1 VTNIKR
7 STTGVSLGM
16 YISGAATLLSLLAAG
31 PTARAQEAAEGS
43 SEVDELRKQ
52 VRGLEAQVQAL
63 RSAINDSIDLNRQQI
78 ASLNRALKGQTSG
91 GGEAPS
97 MAAPARSDTG
107 SDNARPPPSLPKS
120 PPVKGA
126 AAAVAA
132 RGGKGGRRG
141 EDPVGVIRGKVDVP
155 SGEPVAYVYV
165 ENIFE
170 PAVRG
175 RKETITQKEKHFV
188 PRWAVVQR
196 GTTIEFPNSDNIYHN
211 VFSLSSGNS
220 FDLGLYNSSSE
231 AKTHVFN
238 EPGAVDIYCNI
249 HPQMAASALVV
260 PNRHFAKVKPDGT
273 YEIGGIPGGKR
284 KVVAWAPGSQLTS
297 QWVEVE
303 SGGTAELN
311 LKLESKSAGHKNK
324 AGRVYGSYE

>member
-1 VTNIKR
+1 MTNIKR

-16 YISGAATLLSLLAAG
+16 YISGAATLLSLLATG
-31 PTARAQEAAEGS
+31 PMARAQEGGD

-52 VRGLEAQVQAL
+52 VRALEAQVQAL

-78 ASLNRALKGQTSG
+78 AGLNRALKGAAS
-91 GGEAPS
+91 GEAPAVAS
-97 MAAPARSDTG
+97 PARSDSG
-107 SDNARPPPSLPKS
+107 SDNVRPPPSLPKS
-120 PPVKGA
+120 PPSKGA
-126 AAAVAA
+126 AVVAA

-141 EDPVGVIRGKVDVP
+141 EDPAGVIRGKVDVP

-211 VFSLSSGNS
+211 VFSLSTGNS

-231 AKTHVFN
+231 AKSHVFN

-273 YEIGGIPGGKR
+273 YEIAGIPGGKR

-303 SGGTAELN
+303 AGGTAELN

-324 AGRVYGSYE
+324 AGRAYGSYE

>member
-1 VTNIKR
+1 MTNIKR

-16 YISGAATLLSLLAAG
+16 YISGAATLLSLLATG
-31 PTARAQEAAEGS
+31 PIARAQEGGESG
-43 SEVDELRKQ
+43 EVDELRKQ
-52 VRGLEAQVQAL
+52 VRALEAQVQAL

-78 ASLNRALKGQTSG
+78 ASLNRALKGATSSG
-91 GGEAPS
+91 GDATPPAPV
-97 MAAPARSDTG
+97 AAG
-107 SDNARPPPSLPKS
+107 SDNVRPPPSLPKS
-120 PPVKGA
+120 PPTKG
-126 AAAVAA
+126 VAA
-132 RGGKGGRRG
+132 TVATRGNKGGGRRS

-260 PNRHFAKVKPDGT
+260 PNRHFAKVKADGT
-273 YEIGGIPGGKR
+273 YEIPGIPGGKR

-311 LKLESKSAGHKNK
+311 LKLESKAAGHKNK
-324 AGRVYGSYE
+324 AGRAYGSYE